1 MPPLRWPQLTAAI
14 IGVQPR
20 AIVRLLAAGAD
31 PLRPPVQGSIGPS
44 TFPLATA
51 ALQNHPGLLKAFYSA
66 GIAMDDPATMTAE
79 GWSVVHL
86 VAWGMFIPPKMGR
99 SRAMDY

>member
-1 MPPLRWPQLTAAI
+1 MH
-14 IGVQPR
+14 
-20 AIVRLLAAGAD
+20 
-31 PLRPPVQGSIGPS
+31 GSIGPS

-51 ALQNHPGLLKAFYSA
+51 ALQNHPGLLKAFHSA
-66 GIAMDDPATMTAE
+66 GIAMNNPATMTPE

-99 SRAMDY
+99 SRAMNYLLGDKDGPKLDPNVAALGPADGWVEPEGGESRRE